1 MASATSRLRAGRPGS
16 SWKRGWSRI
25 STPFLVLLL
34 AGCIHMPRD
43 VRQQLDCPP
52 AQASNYGGARAC
64 KSDVEAVIA
73 KAGNTQRRVA
83 SIGEVPYQ
91 TGQIILIERPG
102 AVSLFLSLMAE
113 RFAPYI
119 HAGVIVVDDGTP
131 YVYEAFGFLMPRMSG
146 SPTDGMRGGV
156 RRVTL
161 ASFLKR
167 DGIIAIFEP
176 PEEIDRAAIAA
187 YVRLQ
192 AARRTPFDGYF
203 DSTDAARLY
212 CVEFVAHALEA
223 GGAEWPAGSPV
234 SANASALVARKW
246 LKITAPELL
255 LAGDLVNPARR
266 VWLSGRRYSEAQIDA
281 YFKLKQELHRRFTS
295 EQKLGSLLRWRAHS
309 LRLRP
314 AVQWYFDAGMA
325 EEASDPR
332 VLAVRIFDDETPP
345 AIDAYVGARPV
356 IPH

>member
-1 MASATSRLRAGRPGS
+1 
-16 SWKRGWSRI
+16 
-25 STPFLVLLL
+25 
-34 AGCIHMPRD
+34 MPRD

-161 ASFLKR
+161 ASFLNATGSSPYSSLPR
-167 DGIIAIFEP
+167 RSIARRSLHTSACRQP
-176 PEEIDRAAIAA
+176 AVHRLMATSTVPTRPGCTAWSSWRTPLRRAAPNGPRDHRS
-187 YVRLQ
+187 VPMPLRSWL
-192 AARRTPFDGYF
+192 
-203 DSTDAARLY
+203 
-212 CVEFVAHALEA
+212 
-223 GGAEWPAGSPV
+223 
-234 SANASALVARKW
+234 AS
-246 LKITAPELL
+246 
-255 LAGDLVNPARR
+255 G
-266 VWLSGRRYSEAQIDA
+266 
-281 YFKLKQELHRRFTS
+281 
-295 EQKLGSLLRWRAHS
+295 
-309 LRLRP
+309 
-314 AVQWYFDAGMA
+314 
-325 EEASDPR
+325 
-332 VLAVRIFDDETPP
+332 
-345 AIDAYVGARPV
+345 
-356 IPH
+356 